1 MPLEK
6 IFDEKDDPRY
16 KECKW
21 SIYGYVGGNN
31 KCKVWEYLSKMSNV
45 SAQHKIIEKL
55 EELAFKGPDE
65 LAPPSFDEAGDS
77 NKDFIMYRI
86 RKGQDRL
93 YLAIQRSKKKVILTS
108 GAKKKTDK
116 TSQKDKNEFQH
127 ITNKILQEEKGGTNG
142 ALQ

>member
-1 MPLEK
+1 MPLDK
-6 IFDEKDDPRY
+6 VFDENDPKYKD
-16 KECKW
+16 CKW

-31 KCKVWEYLSKMSNV
+31 KCKVLEYLSRIATV
-45 SAQHKIIEKL
+45 SARNKIIEKL
-55 EELAFKGPDE
+55 EELAFRGPDE

-77 NKDFIMYRI
+77 NEDFVMYRI

-93 YLAIQRSKKKVILTS
+93 YLAIQRSKKRVILTS